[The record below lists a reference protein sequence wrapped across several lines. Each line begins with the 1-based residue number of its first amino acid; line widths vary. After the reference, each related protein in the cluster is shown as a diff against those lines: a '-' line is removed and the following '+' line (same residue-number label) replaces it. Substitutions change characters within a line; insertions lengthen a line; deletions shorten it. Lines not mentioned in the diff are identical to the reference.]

1 VEPDNRKHLEYLYS
15 IHKDRLSDVE
25 RAAIAMALYANLRI
39 GQIAKLLKIEAPI
52 VKEMLKRA
60 SRKLW

>member
-1 VEPDNRKHLEYLYS
+1 
-15 IHKDRLSDVE
+15 
-25 RAAIAMALYANLRI
+25 MALYANLRI